1 MSSNITKTA
10 NQVHINNS
18 IYEIINDYLIYD
30 YRSTINFDDWYDF
43 KTNEELYE
51 YMEKVRNDVF
61 NSEEDNLLAING
73 KDYTL
78 DFTTTISIIKFLK
91 EKIAD
96 DLDNEET
103 FLELFNYYEDNDET
117 ESKIIN
123 QYCYWFIDQEGFC
136 DLKIYKILENIAKY
150 NHHKAK
156 HNNLINLYEKLNK
169 KNKTK
174 PKLKIIN

>member
-1 MSSNITKTA
+1 MSSNVTKTA
-10 NQVHINNS
+10 NQVNINKS
-18 IYEIINDYLIYD
+18 IYEIINECLIRDYG
-30 YRSTINFDDWYDF
+30 STIYFDEWYDF
-43 KTNEELYE
+43 KTREDLYE
-51 YMEKVRNDVF
+51 YMENVKNNVF
-61 NSEEDNLLAING
+61 NSEEDNLLAIND
-73 KDYTL
+73 KDYRL
-78 DFTTTISIIKFLK
+78 DFSTTISIIKFLK
-91 EKIAD
+91 EKIVD
-96 DLDNEET
+96 DLDNGEN
-103 FLELFNYYEDNDET
+103 FNDLFNYCDDNDET

-136 DLKIYKILENIAKY
+136 DLKISKILKNIAKY